1 MNEENP
7 IMNEQ
12 NNKLDE
18 ITLIIGSYTDSLP
31 HVQARGQ
38 GISVLRLSRETG
50 RITPVSQFAE
60 LRNPTY
66 LTLSADKRTLYAV
79 EELFGKD
86 GAAVAAL
93 SFDKTSGDLRVL
105 GRVDAAGDWPCHVAL
120 DTTESRLFVS
130 NYLSGN
136 FITCELDASGVP
148 TGLTVNIQ
156 RSGTG
161 PNASRQEGPHVH
173 CAAVTPDGDHVLI
186 CDAGTDEIARYSIAK
201 GLIETTPDLVVK
213 TRGGYLPRHLAFSAD
228 GSQFFVVHELGC
240 SVSAYALER
249 DKIGLIQEISTLPD
263 GFTGESA
270 CAAIR
275 VHPNGRFV
283 YASNR
288 GHDSIVAFKLD
299 AENGQ
304 MGAVG
309 WYSTQGETPRDFAI
323 DPSGHYLVAANQ
335 DGHSLA
341 VYKIDQTSGALSPF
355 GETYQIGSPVSV
367 VFA

>member
-1 MNEENP
+1 MEKNP
-7 IMNEQ
+7 VMTKQ
-12 NNKLDE
+12 NNNLDE
-18 ITLIIGSYTDSLP
+18 ITLLIGSYTDSLP

-38 GISVLRLSRETG
+38 GISVLRLSKGSG
-50 RITPVSQFAE
+50 RITPVSQFTE

-66 LTLSADKRTLYAV
+66 LTLSADKKTLYSV
-79 EELFGKD
+79 EELFGED
-86 GAAVAAL
+86 GSAVAAL
-93 SFDKTSGDLRVL
+93 SFDKASGAMRVL
-105 GRVDAAGDWPCHVAL
+105 GRVDAEGDWPCHVAL
-120 DTTESRLFVS
+120 DKTEDRLFVS

-136 FITCELDASGVP
+136 FVTCELDASGVP
-148 TGLTVNIQ
+148 TGVTVNIQ

-161 PNASRQEGPHVH
+161 PNESRQEGPHVH
-173 CAAVTPDGDHVLI
+173 CAAVTPDGGHVLV

-201 GLIETTPDLVVK
+201 GLIETSSDLVVK
-213 TRGGYLPRHLAFSAD
+213 TRGGHLPRHLALSTD

-240 SVSAYALER
+240 SVSAYAFDGDEIR
-249 DKIGLIQEISTLPD
+249 LIQEISTLPED
-263 GFTGESA
+263 FTGESA

-288 GHDSIVAFKLD
+288 GHDSIVAFRVNAD
-299 AENGQ
+299 SGQ
-304 MGAVG
+304 METVG
-309 WYSTQGETPRDFAI
+309 WYSTQGGTPRDFAI

-335 DGHSLA
+335 DGHSLV

-355 GETYQIGSPVSV
+355 GATYEIGSPVSV